1 MPEHMPTLPKPTKS
15 PLVLLPVAGNPNKG
29 IKVTIQF
36 ERNTQ
41 RDGEIV
47 RLAIENPNEITNRE
61 LGERYG
67 ISGERVRQIISDSG
81 EHKPR
86 KLGALYDCKKAKCK
100 RKFRGTRS
108 YSGHKARY
116 CNKHRRK

>member
-1 MPEHMPTLPKPTKS
+1 MSTLPKPAQP
-15 PLVLLPVAGNPNKG
+15 PLVLLPVAINPNKG
-29 IKVTIQF
+29 IKVTLEF
-36 ERNTQ
+36 ERNNQ
-41 RDGEIV
+41 RNGEIV
-47 RLAIENPNEITNRE
+47 RLATENPNEVTNRE

-67 ISGERVRQIISDSG
+67 ISGERVRQIVANSG

-86 KLGALYDCKKAKCK
+86 KLGALHDCQKAKCK

-108 YSGHKARY
+108 YSGHKAKF